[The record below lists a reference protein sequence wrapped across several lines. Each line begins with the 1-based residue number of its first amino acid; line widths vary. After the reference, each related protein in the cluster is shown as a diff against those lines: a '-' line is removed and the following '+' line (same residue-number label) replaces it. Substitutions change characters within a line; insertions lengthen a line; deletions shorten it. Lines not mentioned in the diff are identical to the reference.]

1 MNFKIYTAF
10 MIGCLVSVYGIAQN
24 SVYSL
29 TVNGVNGKQY
39 ALNKYASDTLWII
52 ILPVQK
58 GNEGTKLLKRIDSIS
73 LAHKGTL
80 QTIAI
85 PSFEDGYVK
94 DTSNSLM
101 IFYQQ
106 HLDSSIFLSQP
117 IYTHKT
123 SGQQQD
129 PLFHWLTSTGPNNH
143 FNDDVPGAGS
153 FYFIDKQGNVYGLLE
168 PDARNSN
175 KALKK
180 VLP

>member
-1 MNFKIYTAF
+1 MNIKIYTAF
-10 MIGCLVSVYGIAQN
+10 MIGCLVSVCSMAQN
-24 SVYSL
+24 TVYNL

-39 ALNKYASDTLWII
+39 ALNTYTSDTLWIV
-52 ILPVQK
+52 ILPAQK
-58 GNEGTKLLKRIDSIS
+58 GNENIWWLKRIDSIS
-73 LAHKGTL
+73 LAHAGSV

-94 DTSNSLM
+94 DSSNSL
-101 IFYQQ
+101 IAFYQQ
-106 HLDSSIFLSQP
+106 HLDSSIILSQP
-117 IYTHKT
+117 IHTHKT
-123 SGQQQD
+123 SGQHQD
-129 PLFHWLTSTGPNNH
+129 PLFHWLTSAGPNNH

-153 FYFIDKQGNVYGLLE
+153 FYFVDKQGNVYGLLE